1 MVINTVKWNCST
13 SLYNKQT
20 QVFGLYSAVENN
32 VFRSMLLKATLKF
45 FKTHS
50 YLVAVMILLA
60 HAVNATQVHT
70 HTILMTFWSDDISKY
85 ASYPIPGSLNK
96 GSALQQNEALLKQL
110 DAINVLAYA
119 FLQVDGSG
127 HVYFSR
133 PSIDLSPSDVQHFCR
148 KQPSS
153 CPNAATAWSGSFS
166 AFAKLDNKNHTL
178 QKVISIGGAGSQK
191 TFENAIQHPEAFIQS
206 ATDLI
211 HAYHLNGVDLDFEP
225 DAFFDLHEGQSYAQ
239 LVLDLRRALGNQ
251 AFISIEVPGDWETL
265 RSIDCPTN
273 NSCNNNLGIIAD
285 KAYVSLMGYDFHGPY
300 YPGTVT
306 GNSSNLYTD
315 PDEPLLPDF
324 YHISDNQAIEYLT
337 FNNVPANKII
347 LGFPAYFRD
356 YGGVKASPGSYGLYH
371 PFDKSET
378 PTYDLGTK
386 GVGSYQVARKLLE
399 SGFTQHCL
407 LVDNK
412 ISAVYAYNKLS
423 WQWISYEDPSSITA
437 KANYVL
443 AMHLAGMMM
452 WEIGEDMPIN
462 YSTSLLR
469 SAHSVLFNR

>member
-1 MVINTVKWNCST
+1 MEAATKSCNRPKNM
-13 SLYNKQT
+13 Q
-20 QVFGLYSAVENN
+20 
-32 VFRSMLLKATLKF
+32 LKAIFKI
-45 FKTHS
+45 FKTD
-50 YLVAVMILLA
+50 ILLLIA
-60 HAVNATQVHT
+60 FLFLGHTVNATQIHT
-70 HTILMTFWSDDISKY
+70 HTILMTFWSDDTSKY
-85 ASYPIPGSLNK
+85 VSYPIPGSLNQ
-96 GSALQQNEALLKQL
+96 GGALEQNERLLQQL

-133 PSIDLSPSDVQHFCR
+133 PSIDLSRSDVQYFCL

-166 AFAKLDNKNHTL
+166 AFARLGNMDHRL

-191 TFENAIQHPEAFIQS
+191 TFENAIHHPATFIQS

-211 HAYHLNGVDLDFEP
+211 HAYHLNGIDLDFEP
-225 DAFFDLHEGQSYAQ
+225 DAFFDLHEGQAYAQ
-239 LVLDLRRALGNQ
+239 LVLGLRSALGKQ

-273 NSCNNNLGIIAD
+273 NTCNNNLGTIAD

-306 GNSSNLYTD
+306 GNDSNLYTD

-324 YHISDNQAIEYLT
+324 YHISDNQAIGYMT
-337 FNNVPANKII
+337 SNNVPANKII
-347 LGFPAYFRD
+347 LGFPAYFRS
-356 YGGVKASPGSYGLYH
+356 YGGVEASSGSYGLYL
-371 PFDKSET
+371 PFDKSKT
-378 PTYDLGTK
+378 STYDLSTK
-386 GVGSYQVARKLLE
+386 GNGSYQVARKLLE
-399 SGFTQHCL
+399 SGFTQHYL
-407 LVDNK
+407 KVNNK

-423 WQWISYEDPSSITA
+423 KQWISYEDQSSVDA
-437 KANYVL
+437 KAKYVL
-443 AMHLAGMMM
+443 TRHLAGMMM

-462 YSTSLLR
+462 SSTSLLR
-469 SAHSVLFNR
+469 SAHSVLFSVR